1 MLHDEIDIIAFVTEL
16 STKFLTDCMI
26 AFYL

>member
-16 STKFLTDCMI
+16 STEFLIDCMI
-26 AFYL
+26 AIYL